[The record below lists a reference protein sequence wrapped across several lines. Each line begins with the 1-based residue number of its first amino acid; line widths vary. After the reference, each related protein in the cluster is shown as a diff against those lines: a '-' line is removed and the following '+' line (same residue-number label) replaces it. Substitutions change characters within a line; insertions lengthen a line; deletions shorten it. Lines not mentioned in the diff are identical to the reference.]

1 MNIRLYPDQVERL
14 KSGKYSGVAVLR
26 YAYKRYCRG
35 DFGRIVVQ
43 NNGKKKDRENV
54 PHLESFTIRQRF
66 PVSDALLREIL
77 RKHWEIP
84 DKVLAAEKAR
94 AEAEVEELFLAYTG
108 KEYILIEEKE
118 K

>member
-1 MNIRLYPDQVERL
+1 MNIRLFDWQVERL
-14 KSGKYSGVAVLR
+14 KSGRVSGAAVLR

-35 DFGRIVVQ
+35 DFGEIVVQ
-43 NNGKKKDRENV
+43 NEGKKKERENV

-66 PVSDALLREIL
+66 PVSDAILREIL
-77 RKHWEIP
+77 RKHWETP

-94 AEAEVEELFLAYTG
+94 ADAEVEELFRAYTG
-108 KEYILIEEKE
+108 KKYIIEEKE